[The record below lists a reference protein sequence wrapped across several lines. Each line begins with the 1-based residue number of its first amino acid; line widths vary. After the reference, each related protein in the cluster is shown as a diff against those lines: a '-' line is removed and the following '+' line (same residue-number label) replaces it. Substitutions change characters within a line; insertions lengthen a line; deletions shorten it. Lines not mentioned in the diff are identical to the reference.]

1 MKFRILYIL
10 IMPLLISCGT
20 TIDEEYLGTYTGTS
34 PEHEM
39 LIKGKSFGII
49 PPCIYTIQIMTG
61 NNIRLQENCEGD
73 LPQNT
78 KGVFEV
84 ISSTESSCTID
95 YKMEKNS
102 TGTIILNKNGTG
114 KQITYDPQVDLIKQ

>member
-1 MKFRILYIL
+1 MKFCKVYIL
-10 IMPLLISCGT
+10 VVPLIISCGSS
-20 TIDEEYLGTYTGTS
+20 IDEKYLGTYTGTS

-39 LIKGKSFGII
+39 LIKGKSYGII
-49 PPCIYTIQIMTG
+49 PPCMYTFQIMTG
-61 NNIRLQENCEGD
+61 NKIRLQENCEGD
-73 LPQNT
+73 LPQNE
-78 KGVFEV
+78 KGEFEV

-95 YKMEKNS
+95 YKTEKNR

>member
-1 MKFRILYIL
+1 MKFCKFYIL
-10 IMPLLISCGT
+10 VVPLIISCESS
-20 TIDEEYLGTYTGTS
+20 IDEKYLGTYTGTS
-34 PEHEM
+34 PENEM
-39 LIKGKSFGII
+39 LIKGKSYGII
-49 PPCIYTIQIMTG
+49 PPCMYTIQIMTG
-61 NNIRLQENCEGD
+61 NKIRLQENCEDD
-73 LPQNT
+73 LPQNES
-78 KGVFEV
+78 GVFEV

>member
-1 MKFRILYIL
+1 MKFSKLYIL
-10 IMPLLISCGT
+10 IIPFIISCGT
-20 TIDEEYLGTYTGTS
+20 SIDEEYLGTYTGTS

-39 LIKGKSFGII
+39 IINGKSFGMI
-49 PPCIYTIQIMTG
+49 PECKFTIQIM
-61 NNIRLQENCEGD
+61 NDNKIRLQENCVDDNPEN
-73 LPQNT
+73 L
-78 KGVFEV
+78 KGEFEV

>member
-1 MKFRILYIL
+1 
-10 IMPLLISCGT
+10 MPLLISCGT

-34 PEHEM
+34 PEKEM
-39 LIKGKSFGII
+39 FIKGKSFGII
-49 PPCIYTIQIMTG
+49 PPRTYTIQIMTG